1 MKAQA
6 SRIMRPWPPLLV
18 VGCTLFLLAGMPLFA
33 QQLATGEGPGPITTA
48 APSQLLP
55 VAPKPVTKFTFHD
68 RIQDYWLST
77 YQPSSLIFVAGE
89 AAYDQAINYPPEW
102 KQGWNAYG
110 KRLLSDSG
118 ILVASHTIR
127 FGVAALDHEDPRY
140 VPCDCPRR
148 AIFRRVGH
156 VFLRSVVS
164 PRDGGGSTFA
174 FSRIG
179 GAYGAGFIANAWYPA
194 GHSNIRNAVYLGTF
208 TMVTDTGA
216 NFLREF
222 IRLHIVRWGP

>member
-1 MKAQA
+1 MKEQP
-6 SRIMRPWPPLLV
+6 SITVRPRTFRLV
-18 VGCTLFLLAGMPLFA
+18 ICCTLLLLAGIPLLA
-33 QQLATGEGPGPITTA
+33 QQPVTGEDPGPVFTA
-48 APSQLLP
+48 TPSPLLP
-55 VAPKPVTKFTFHD
+55 VRSKPIAKFTFHD
-68 RIQDYWLST
+68 RVQDYWLST

-89 AAYDQAINYPPEW
+89 AAYDQATNYPPEW

-110 KRLLSDSG
+110 KRVLSDAG
-118 ILVASHTIR
+118 ILVTSDTIR

-174 FSRIG
+174 FSRMA
-179 GAYGAGFIANAWYPA
+179 GAYGAGFVANTWYPA
-194 GHSNIRNAVYLGTF
+194 GHSNLRNAAYLGTF
-208 TMVTDTGA
+208 TVVTGTGA
-216 NFLREF
+216 NLLREF
-222 IRLHIVRWGP
+222 IRPHIKRWGP